1 MRSAIFAFVTILSSS
16 LVTAGTFDARSER
29 YALAVSTEEQAF
41 FVRVTDLQTNALLFS
56 EHAPATAEATV
67 ITRDIGEVHFTIR
80 LHRMAQIMTASLD
93 AEQGDMLTDSIHASW
108 LLAPRRAHIRAEG
121 AMHVGGEVK
130 APLLVHKVEPAFT
143 DEARRNRV
151 SGIVV
156 IEALVVKTGQVADAV
171 VVKPLPFGLSESAIE

>member
-67 ITRDIGEVHFTIR
+67 ITRAIGELHFTIR
-80 LHRMAQIMTASLD
+80 RHRMTQIMTATFHP
-93 AEQGDMLTDSIHASW
+93 ATG
-108 LLAPRRAHIRAEG
+108 PR
-121 AMHVGGEVK
+121 
-130 APLLVHKVEPAFT
+130 
-143 DEARRNRV
+143 
-151 SGIVV
+151 
-156 IEALVVKTGQVADAV
+156 
-171 VVKPLPFGLSESAIE
+171 